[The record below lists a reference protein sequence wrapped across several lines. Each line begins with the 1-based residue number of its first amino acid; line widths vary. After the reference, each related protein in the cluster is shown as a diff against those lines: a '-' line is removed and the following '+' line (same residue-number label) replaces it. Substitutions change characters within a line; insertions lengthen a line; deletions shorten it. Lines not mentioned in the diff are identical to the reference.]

1 MTRILLPPKYR
12 WGTPDY
18 MIPRLEGLF
27 GVRFD
32 IDICAD
38 EGWAKLPNYIS
49 DALGPGRWNKGGAK
63 DGFENPPYGN
73 KNKAY
78 NFPGVGAFI
87 HRTIDEV
94 FKYKSLKTTT
104 LLLPN
109 STDTEWFAAL
119 MAVPVLNRSIVFG
132 TGRIPFI
139 NAETGKPDNNS
150 NVRSMA
156 VHLSNEPVARAAI
169 RVANFKP

>member
-1 MTRILLPPKYR
+1 MLLPPKYR

-18 MIPRLEGLF
+18 MIPRLEQLF
-27 GVRFD
+27 GVKFD

-73 KNKAY
+73 KNQAY

-109 STDTEWFAAL
+109 GTSTKWFAEL
-119 MAVPVLNRSIVFG
+119 MEVPSRHLSLVFG

-139 NAETGKPDNNS
+139 SAETGKACSNS
-150 NVRSMA
+150 SVESVA
-156 VHLSNEPVARAAI
+156 IHLSIEPITHAAI

>member
-1 MTRILLPPKYR
+1 MLLPSKYR

-18 MIPRLEGLF
+18 MLPRLELLF
-27 GVRFD
+27 GIKFD
-32 IDICAD
+32 IDVCAD
-38 EGWAKLPNYIS
+38 EGWSKLPNYIS
-49 DALGPGRWNKGGAK
+49 DALGPKRWNRLGAEH
-63 DGFENPPYGN
+63 GFENPPYGS
-73 KNKAY
+73 KNKKY

-109 STDTEWFAAL
+109 STSTKWFAAL

-132 TGRIPFI
+132 TGRIPFLD
-139 NAETGKPDNNS
+139 ADTGRPCANS
-150 NVRSMA
+150 SVESMA

>member
-1 MTRILLPPKYR
+1 MLLPPKYR

-38 EGWAKLPNYIS
+38 LGWSKLPNFIS
-49 DALGPGRWNKGGAK
+49 DALGPERWNKGGAK
-63 DGFENPPYGN
+63 DGFENPPYGSPN
-73 KNKAY
+73 KVY

-87 HRTIDEV
+87 SRTIEEV
-94 FKYKSLKTTT
+94 FVHKSLKTTT

-109 STDTEWFAAL
+109 STDTQWFEEL
-119 MAVPVLNRSIVFG
+119 MAVPSMNRSIVFG

-156 VHLSNEPVARAAI
+156 VHLSIEPAIRPAI

>member
-1 MTRILLPPKYR
+1 MLLPPKYR

-18 MIPRLEGLF
+18 MLPRLEALF

-38 EGWAKLPNYIS
+38 EGWSKLPNYIS
-49 DALGPGRWNKGGAK
+49 DALNSKRWNREGALH
-63 DGFENPPYGN
+63 GFENPPYGS
-73 KNKAY
+73 KNQKY

-94 FKYKSLKTTT
+94 FKYKSLKSAT

-119 MAVPVLNRSIVFG
+119 MKVPTLNRSIVFG

-139 NAETGKPDNNS
+139 NAETGLPDSNS

-156 VHLSNEPVARAAI
+156 VHLSNEPASRATI